1 MQLISLRFAFVSL
14 SPTAVNE
21 KIKLMC
27 ICVSD
32 GYAVHDID
40 YFWGDK
46 RTDPPHIAIKFG
58 SDLVLPQFE
67 PSKYNVNN
75 VVSETD
81 SGCHF
86 TLIEWWRSVFCRQ
99 IQSSCA
105 HISVHQEHRFL
116 CDEYSDSLDADRH
129 HFVGVLL
136 AEPGGQSCPR
146 RIGCDNCTLIDQ
158 IKLRIRFY

>member
-1 MQLISLRFAFVSL
+1 MQLIPLHFAFVSL
-14 SPTAVNE
+14 SPTAVNG
-21 KIKLMC
+21 KIKLMY

-86 TLIEWWRSVFCRQ
+86 TLIE
-99 IQSSCA
+99 
-105 HISVHQEHRFL
+105 
-116 CDEYSDSLDADRH
+116 
-129 HFVGVLL
+129 
-136 AEPGGQSCPR
+136 
-146 RIGCDNCTLIDQ
+146 
-158 IKLRIRFY
+158 